1 MAGNVQKQAKVMG
14 YLPNDFPPIGQT
26 ILFGFQH
33 VLTMFPATILCA
45 LIVGFH
51 PSTVLTFSGV
61 STIVA
66 LLLSRFGIG
75 KFIPLYYGSSFSYLA
90 ALVAITGATFGQ
102 VAPDERIQI
111 AQAGIVA
118 TGVLNVIV
126 GIVIRALGGKRTIDK
141 VLPPIVTGSVACVI
155 GFGLGFAA
163 LGMASGTSS
172 GLPGDLK
179 WWSVSIITLVV
190 TIGFSVY
197 LQGKGFIGMLPILL
211 GALVGYGVAFLAD
224 LFTGTMNTAQGL
236 INYGAFSGAN
246 FVTAP
251 HITFPVFTS
260 DLTITAIFGIG
271 IMAIATI
278 PESTAHLYQISLY
291 VDHLADELGKER
303 YGLSKFIGFNLILD
317 GIGDVIHGM
326 FGATAGTN
334 YGENNSLMVITR
346 NYSGP
351 ALVAAGVIAILLGFS
366 GWLAAAVSSVP
377 TAVSGGLAIYLFG
390 VIGMQGIALMM
401 SEKVNLFDPKQL
413 AIGAVIM
420 IVGIGGNIGYSG
432 GFLPIPLFQGIFP
445 NGWPA
450 IATAA
455 VAGILLNALFLLFKP
470 AAVREFAEADDLKR
484 IEGIGPRV
492 AVVLSDAG
500 INTFGQLADAD
511 LPKLKKILK
520 DAGLTMTQ
528 PDTWPEQARLAAEG
542 DWARLERMQA
552 EMLGGVR
559 GRLAT

>member
-1 MAGNVQKQAKVMG
+1 MAAAAPTKQVKILG

-33 VLTMFPATILCA
+33 VLTMFPATVLCA

-51 PSTVLTFSGV
+51 VSTVLTFSGV
-61 STIVA
+61 STITA

-90 ALVAITGATFGQ
+90 ALVAITNASFGQ
-102 VAPDERIQI
+102 VAADDKIRI
-111 AQAGIVA
+111 AQAGIIA
-118 TGVLNVIV
+118 TGCINVIV
-126 GIVIRALGGKRTIDK
+126 GLIIRAVGGKRAIDK
-141 VLPPIVTGSVACVI
+141 VLPPIITGSVACII
-155 GFGLGFAA
+155 GFGLGYAA

-179 WWSVSIITLVV
+179 WWAVSIITLVV

-211 GALVGYGVAFLAD
+211 GAIVGYGVAFLAD
-224 LFTGTMNTAQGL
+224 VITGTVNTAQGL
-236 INYGAFSGAN
+236 INYGAFSGAK
-246 FVTAP
+246 FIVTP
-251 HITFPVFTS
+251 HITFPSFTS
-260 DLTITAIFGIG
+260 NLTFTAIFGIG

-291 VDHLADELGKER
+291 VDHLADELGKPR
-303 YGLSKFIGFNLILD
+303 YGLSKYIGFNLILD
-317 GIGDVIHGM
+317 GIGDIIHGT

-351 ALVAAGVIAILLGFS
+351 ALLAAGVIAILMGFW

-390 VIGMQGIALMM
+390 VIGMQGIALML

-420 IVGIGGNIGYSG
+420 IIGIGGNIGYSG
-432 GFLPIPLFQGIFP
+432 GFLPIPLFKGIFP

-455 VAGILLNALFLLFKP
+455 VAGILLNLLFLLIKP
-470 AAVREFAEADDLKR
+470 PKTRGSAEPDDLKR

-492 AVVLSDAG
+492 AAALHSAG
-500 INTFGQLADAD
+500 IYSYDQLAGTDAA
-511 LPKLKKILK
+511 KLKEILNAANLK
-520 DAGLTMTQ
+520 MMDPTSW
-528 PDTWPEQARLAAEG
+528 PDQARLAAVG
-542 DWARLERMQA
+542 DWSALQELQDKLDAGR
-552 EMLGGVR
+552 GV
-559 GRLAT
+559 